1 MQYQATLLETREIAP
16 EIRHFVFAVEGVDSF
31 PFVPGQFVSFTEQ
44 FEGKPITRAY
54 SIASTPDGNR
64 FELCLNLVKDGRF
77 SPHLFQLQPG
87 EQVPMKGPVGTF
99 TLRNPGRDAL
109 FVATGTGIAPMR
121 GLLRQALAEGPECR
135 PTLLFGV
142 RHEHSLLYREEF
154 ETLAAAHPRFRFLPT
169 LTRPT
174 ESWTGRRGRVQ
185 EHLEEALGGRT
196 DIDVY
201 VCGLKDMVNSVRE
214 LLKERGFDRR
224 QIIVEKYD

>member
-1 MQYQATLLETREIAP
+1 MQHQATLLETREIAP
-16 EIRHFVFAVEGVDSF
+16 EIRHFVFAVEGVDAF
-31 PFVPGQFVSFTEQ
+31 PFLPGQFVSFTEQ

-77 SPHLFQLQPG
+77 SPHLFRMQPG
-87 EQVPMKGPVGTF
+87 ETVPMKGPVGTF
-99 TLRNPGRDAL
+99 TLRNPGRDVL

-121 GLLRQALAEGPECR
+121 GLLRQALAEGPDAR
-135 PTLLFGV
+135 KALLFGV

-154 ETLAAAHPRFRFLPT
+154 EALAAAHSRFEFLPT
-169 LTRPT
+169 VTRPT
-174 ESWTGRRGRVQ
+174 DTWTGRTGRVQ
-185 EHLEEALGGRT
+185 QHLDELLAGRT
-196 DIDVY
+196 DLDVY
-201 VCGLKDMVNSVRE
+201 VCGLKEMVNSVRD